1 METKGIIKVR
11 KDSKLGMYRH
21 LMEKAMACEDLES
34 SEFWNDTYDIE
45 WVKVYGNKK
54 RKGI

>member
-1 METKGIIKVR
+1 METKGIIKVK

-21 LMEKAMACEDLES
+21 LMEKAMACEDWES
-34 SEFWNDTYDIE
+34 YEVWSDKYNIE
-45 WVKVYGNKK
+45 WIKVYGNKK

>member
-21 LMEKAMACEDLES
+21 LMEKAMTCEDWES
-34 SEFWNDTYDIE
+34 YEFWNDKYNIE
-45 WVKVYGNKK
+45 WIKVYGNKK

>member
-11 KDSKLGMYRH
+11 KDSKLGMYRY
-21 LMEKAMACEDLES
+21 LMEKAMVCENWES
-34 SEFWNDTYDIE
+34 YEFWSDKYNIE
-45 WVKVYGNKK
+45 WIKIYGNKK